1 MLNLLE
7 QKPPL
12 PLRLVSLFFA
22 LCSLLYALFAICLH
36 PCFLRF
42 VPYILSCAL
51 LFVLYFSL
59 QPNAF
64 SLFVYA
70 LRCSV
75 LIELNERNNSMNAI
89 TL

>member
-22 LCSLLYALFAICLH
+22 LCSLL
-36 PCFLRF
+36 
-42 VPYILSCAL
+42 
-51 LFVLYFSL
+51 
-59 QPNAF
+59 F
-64 SLFVYA
+64 SLFAFTLVFYA

-75 LIELNERNNSMNAI
+75 LIELNERNNSMNATNAMNAI